1 MKTPNRD
8 LLVLVKD
15 EFDNENSM
23 ERELEKL
30 NRLLFQ
36 FETLD
41 TISVAHEIFDL
52 NQGKVIEKTSQVR
65 ISVCLQQKLT
75 CLSKEIH
82 THQQ

>member
-15 EFDNENSM
+15 EFDSEHSM
-23 ERELEKL
+23 EVELEKL

-41 TISVAHEIFDL
+41 TICVAHEIFDL
-52 NQGKVIEKTSQVR
+52 NVGKIIEQPKQVR
-65 ISVCLQQKLT
+65 TVLNQKKLKPFQFA
-75 CLSKEIH
+75 CNKN
-82 THQQ
+82 

>member
-65 ISVCLQQKLT
+65 MVLNQKKLKPFQFA
-75 CLSKEIH
+75 CNKN
-82 THQQ
+82 

>member
-8 LLVLVKD
+8 LLVLMKD
-15 EFDNENSM
+15 EFDSEHSM

-30 NRLLFQ
+30 NRLLFH

-52 NQGKVIEKTSQVR
+52 NKGKIIEQTKQVR
-65 ISVCLQQKLT
+65 AVLNQKKLKPFQFA
-75 CLSKEIH
+75 CNKN
-82 THQQ
+82 

>member
-15 EFDNENSM
+15 EFDSEHSM
-23 ERELEKL
+23 EVELEKL

-52 NQGKVIEKTSQVR
+52 NIGKIIEQPKQVR
-65 ISVCLQQKLT
+65 SVLNQKKLKPFQFA
-75 CLSKEIH
+75 CNKN
-82 THQQ
+82 

>member
-15 EFDNENSM
+15 EFDSELSM
-23 ERELEKL
+23 ELELEKL

-52 NQGKVIEKTSQVR
+52 NVGKIIEQPKQVR
-65 ISVCLQQKLT
+65 SVLNQKKLKPFQFA
-75 CLSKEIH
+75 CNKN
-82 THQQ
+82 

>member
-15 EFDNENSM
+15 EFDSEHSM
-23 ERELEKL
+23 EMELEKL

-52 NQGKVIEKTSQVR
+52 NVGKVIEVTKQVR
-65 ISVCLQQKLT
+65 SVLNQKKLKPFQFD
-75 CLSKEIH
+75 CNKN
-82 THQQ
+82 

>member
-15 EFDNENSM
+15 EFDSELSM

-52 NQGKVIEKTSQVR
+52 NKGKIIESYLGSYSGVQSVR
-65 ISVCLQQKLT
+65 NLLK
-75 CLSKEIH
+75 
-82 THQQ
+82 

>member
-15 EFDNENSM
+15 EFDSEHSM
-23 ERELEKL
+23 ELELEKL

-52 NQGKVIEKTSQVR
+52 NTGKILEQPKQVR
-65 ISVCLQQKLT
+65 NVLNQKKLKPFQFA
-75 CLSKEIH
+75 CNKN
-82 THQQ
+82 

>member
-15 EFDNENSM
+15 EFDSEHSM
-23 ERELEKL
+23 EVELEKL

-52 NQGKVIEKTSQVR
+52 NSGKIIEQTKQVR
-65 ISVCLQQKLT
+65 SVLNQKKLKPFQFA
-75 CLSKEIH
+75 CNKN
-82 THQQ
+82 

>member
-15 EFDNENSM
+15 EFDSELSM

-41 TISVAHEIFDL
+41 TISVAHEIFDHNKGKIIEDI
-52 NQGKVIEKTSQVR
+52 NQVKAVLDQR
-65 ISVCLQQKLT
+65 KLKPFQFA
-75 CLSKEIH
+75 CNKN
-82 THQQ
+82 

>member
-15 EFDNENSM
+15 EFDSEHSM
-23 ERELEKL
+23 EIELEKL

-41 TISVAHEIFDL
+41 TISLAHEIFDL
-52 NQGKVIEKTSQVR
+52 NTGKIIEQTKQVR
-65 ISVCLQQKLT
+65 SVLNQKKLKPFQFA
-75 CLSKEIH
+75 CNKN
-82 THQQ
+82 

>member
-15 EFDNENSM
+15 EFDSEHSM
-23 ERELEKL
+23 ELELEKL

-52 NQGKVIEKTSQVR
+52 NVGKIIEQPKQVR
-65 ISVCLQQKLT
+65 SVLNQKKLKPFQFA
-75 CLSKEIH
+75 CNKN
-82 THQQ
+82 

>member
-15 EFDNENSM
+15 EFDSEHSM
-23 ERELEKL
+23 EMELEKL

-52 NQGKVIEKTSQVR
+52 NVGKILEQTKQVR
-65 ISVCLQQKLT
+65 SVLNQKKLKPFQFA
-75 CLSKEIH
+75 CNKN
-82 THQQ
+82 

>member
-15 EFDNENSM
+15 EFESEHSM
-23 ERELEKL
+23 ELELEKL

-52 NQGKVIEKTSQVR
+52 NSGKILEQPKLVR
-65 ISVCLQQKLT
+65 SVLNQKKLKPFQFA
-75 CLSKEIH
+75 CNKN
-82 THQQ
+82 

>member
-15 EFDNENSM
+15 EFDSEHSM
-23 ERELEKL
+23 EVELEKL

-41 TISVAHEIFDL
+41 TISVAHEVFDL
-52 NQGKVIEKTSQVR
+52 NVGKIIEQSKQVR
-65 ISVCLQQKLT
+65 TILNQKKLKPFQFA
-75 CLSKEIH
+75 CNKN
-82 THQQ
+82 